1 MNMCLVMECHGMME
15 WLGMRC
21 NDMGFRHILV
31 ASYFVLQTQGDIFFA
46 KRDLPL
52 QIQAARGVS
61 RKLEELIHRAMMIF
75 RISESWRSRGC

>member
-1 MNMCLVMECHGMME
+1 MNVCLVMECHGMME

-21 NDMGFRHILV
+21 NDMGFRHVLV

-52 QIQAARGVS
+52 QIQAARGVYAFVS
-61 RKLEELIHRAMMIF
+61 SFFNKT
-75 RISESWRSRGC
+75 